1 MNVKNIAKNFG
12 HPRGKVGERVGL
24 WLIENKPCYDQL
36 FEFIEASPNSR
47 ILEIGYGPGYGIND
61 LYKTTGCFID
71 GIDISKEMYIK
82 ARTLNSDGILSGKV
96 RILYGDFGKYKLGNN
111 KYDYVYLINVIYF
124 WSKPKTYIDKIAG
137 LLNTNGK
144 IIIFMSNPNSLNKGK
159 VSKFANF
166 NKHSIDSIVQIY
178 HSAGLTNIK
187 IEEFREEDDCFYI
200 IGAKT

>member
-82 ARTLNSDGILSGKV
+82 ARTLNSDGIRL
-96 RILYGDFGKYKLGNN
+96 
-111 KYDYVYLINVIYF
+111 
-124 WSKPKTYIDKIAG
+124 
-137 LLNTNGK
+137 
-144 IIIFMSNPNSLNKGK
+144 
-159 VSKFANF
+159 
-166 NKHSIDSIVQIY
+166 
-178 HSAGLTNIK
+178 
-187 IEEFREEDDCFYI
+187 FRLPC
-200 IGAKT
+200 GAKIPYPARQSETRWPCESASCS